1 MLYSNHNFLRYFQ
14 KHAYTILLAVF
25 VLWVGIGV
33 FPLNCYETDSM
44 EIIMGCDI
52 LYHQGW
58 SLPPALCYEYRM
70 QPLMVNAIVAFKYI
84 FSFLTSE
91 QIYCIF
97 TAIASFIFLIG
108 SIEFVREI
116 TNHKRINILIAA
128 MLLPEMYAIAMYPNS
143 AIPAPACFI
152 WALKFI
158 IYRKHWPAILLM
170 CIAPLFRVD
179 VVIVYPV
186 ILPLFIYYGHSAK
199 KSVLLSGGY
208 GLIVTTASLFLFE
221 IFKADVLSSFTGYNT
236 WNGRI
241 TTLQVLVAI
250 FGFYSLSYLIL
261 IPCGIYAIIRHKKWE
276 ELFMV
281 LVPILLLHFIYRSM
295 GCASKHYLYIA
306 PFVMIIGVRAMS
318 LLYSYFTRKNI
329 LIKSGVI
336 VCIILFYTV
345 SIRLFPTS
353 KPWYVNHTL
362 YNGGIV
368 IPIYSTNTSSTNTKF
383 GIGAGQLVP
392 TLDEKMLA
400 SGHLFYSWYIHS
412 LKTENQTNY
421 LKQKSALDA
430 IPSSEIITISWG
442 ARAPLISMFLSQLYN
457 IKIDKPLIKLSNK
470 GRELD
475 IQFFNIEEIQDKER
489 ECALS
494 DYLENRLNELQT
506 DNLYILAAKP
516 RDEYYLENLSKKG
529 KIFKVAEMLYKYN
542 HQ

>member
-1 MLYSNHNFLRYFQ
+1 M
-14 KHAYTILLAVF
+14 
-25 VLWVGIGV
+25 
-33 FPLNCYETDSM
+33 
-44 EIIMGCDI
+44 
-52 LYHQGW
+52 
-58 SLPPALCYEYRM
+58 
-70 QPLMVNAIVAFKYI
+70 
-84 FSFLTSE
+84 
-91 QIYCIF
+91 
-97 TAIASFIFLIG
+97 
-108 SIEFVREI
+108 
-116 TNHKRINILIAA
+116 
-128 MLLPEMYAIAMYPNS
+128 
-143 AIPAPACFI
+143 
-152 WALKFI
+152 
-158 IYRKHWPAILLM
+158 
-170 CIAPLFRVD
+170 
-179 VVIVYPV
+179 
-186 ILPLFIYYGHSAK
+186 
-199 KSVLLSGGY
+199 
-208 GLIVTTASLFLFE
+208 
-221 IFKADVLSSFTGYNT
+221 
-236 WNGRI
+236 
-241 TTLQVLVAI
+241 
-250 FGFYSLSYLIL
+250 
-261 IPCGIYAIIRHKKWE
+261 
-276 ELFMV
+276 
-281 LVPILLLHFIYRSM
+281 
-295 GCASKHYLYIA
+295 
-306 PFVMIIGVRAMS
+306 
-318 LLYSYFTRKNI
+318 
-329 LIKSGVI
+329 
-336 VCIILFYTV
+336 
-345 SIRLFPTS
+345 
-353 KPWYVNHTL
+353 NHTL

-400 SGHLFYSWYIHS
+400 SGHLFYSWFIHS